1 MKPRF
6 VVVLVAVAA
15 VVFGGA
21 LAVTRVLS
29 EEESS
34 DAVPTR
40 QAAVTSLPGL
50 TPATE
55 DAVLPSLRA
64 LHPAPRTVAQAAGPF
79 DDRFQLRGL
88 SFDGKQ
94 VRGSAQITS
103 DVSEILELEVLAG
116 FYDSQGRLM
125 GTARYVHDVEEAP
138 ANGHEAAK
146 PPAEAEPFTIAV
158 PIDSGESRCPRQSVF
173 RCSST
178 SSRPRAE
185 ARGEGPE
192 GRRTGWPRW

>member
-1 MKPRF
+1 MTPRF

-21 LAVTRVLS
+21 LAVTRALS
-29 EEESS
+29 EETSS

-55 DAVLPSLRA
+55 DAALPSLRSLA
-64 LHPAPRTVAQAAGPF
+64 PAPRTVAQAAGPF
-79 DDRFQLRGL
+79 DDRFELRGL

-116 FYDSQGRLM
+116 FYDVQGRLL
-125 GTARYVHDVEEAP
+125 GTARYVHDVTEPP
-138 ANGHEAAK
+138 ANCHEAAGT
-146 PPAEAEPFTIAV
+146 PAEAEPFTIAV
-158 PIDSGESRCPRQSVF
+158 PGRL
-173 RCSST
+173 
-178 SSRPRAE
+178 
-185 ARGEGPE
+185 RGTAVSAAVGVPVLVNE
-192 GRRTGWPRW
+192 